1 MENPCGGIRPY
12 ERAEKTRYNS
22 VSTAMRLFLCAS
34 YREGIQAAKSALGE
48 GAVMVL
54 PAGAA
59 RATAGAGETYDWYA
73 FLRAL
78 TEIAPV
84 VQPTPEMVALLGE
97 ACERTLT
104 PESYFGKVRLS
115 PRFHSALAHSLCR
128 WSMDGLTPNL
138 LEQGADAVLQQ
149 HAALAELDD
158 DALREEWTRKTRE
171 LSQLWRAWQAAL
183 TEAGLIEPIRGWQI
197 LLDALPAH
205 AAQPLVIAGF
215 TELTAMDCAAL
226 RILDARTPIAL
237 VALHDDAHPDAY
249 RPTARL
255 AAILRAAGTPLQE
268 VFVPPT
274 LLAPPQM
281 TILDTP
287 NPLYEVET
295 VAREILKLQQEG
307 VALDEIALLVRQPD
321 ALAETLAVIFARYE
335 IPLQGEVGLPLERSW
350 RVRWLMDGIRLLMG
364 VGVGADW
371 LHWLEHPAHR
381 LDYATL
387 RPLHRLRRH
396 QSARS
401 WLDAALTRA
410 EDPNLHRLLQR
421 LHEWRQGL
429 PASLPQVA
437 RRLILHLGAP
447 TQESDLAE
455 LLQLVDAY
463 ARQWRRRSA
472 PEATNLLERLVS
484 GARYTHRLG
493 TSGVRLLPME
503 HADLV
508 ETQVAFALQV
518 LEGTLPR
525 RCPDDPF
532 LREGERNALNAALG
546 AQGVWLPTRADAQA
560 AEPMLFQRIL
570 HSARERLYFSYP
582 RTQGG
587 DSDALPS
594 FYLETLKA
602 RLGDAVRTRFY
613 SLEAITPAPEDALHP
628 YDQSLREPTPYTE
641 PPPILRHP
649 DHRARLADLERPFS
663 VTELETLLRCPF
675 EHFARYVL
683 RLRSLARELS
693 LREVGSLTHATLC
706 RAVRQRPR
714 SHDPREWVQQLVE
727 HLQALLAER
736 APDLPDWQVEVLRA
750 LAQRLARR
758 FGWREPRYLQQFGLE
773 PHACEW
779 AFGSAT
785 DDEDERAIAEPLH
798 NQQQP
803 RRVVYRLGNG
813 REIALCGVIDRIDL
827 SPQRDVALVLD
838 YKLGSAPARSDFLDG
853 RAVQG
858 LLYVHA
864 VRSLMPNA
872 QVVLAYDRLKAGKR
886 VRFVPNETQLVQRF
900 NRGNWEDNGCVVLL
914 TQGQWRQ
921 AENRLRQLLTQ
932 AIEGLRHA
940 AIAPT
945 PGDHCRRCAFADL
958 CRTAQR

>member
-1 MENPCGGIRPY
+1 
-12 ERAEKTRYNS
+12 
-22 VSTAMRLFLCAS
+22 MRLFLCAS

-78 TEIAPV
+78 TGIAPV

-128 WSMDGLTPNL
+128 WSMDGLTPDL
-138 LEQGADAVLQQ
+138 LEQGTDAVLQQ
-149 HAALAELDD
+149 HATLAELDD

-171 LSQLWRAWQAAL
+171 LAQLWRAWQAAL
-183 TEAGLIEPIRGWQI
+183 TEAGLMEPIRGWQI
-197 LLDALPAH
+197 LMDALPAH
-205 AAQPLVIAGF
+205 AAPPLVMAGF

-255 AAILRAAGTPLQE
+255 AAILRAADMPLQE

-335 IPLQGEVGLPLERSW
+335 IPLQGEIGLPLERSW

-455 LLQLVDAY
+455 WLQLVDAY
-463 ARQWRRRSA
+463 ARQWRRRGA
-472 PEATNLLERLVS
+472 TEATNLLERLVS

-508 ETQVAFALQV
+508 ETQVAFVLQV

-570 HSARERLYFSYP
+570 HAARERLYFSYP

-602 RLGDAVRTRFY
+602 RLGDAVRTRFH

-649 DHRARLADLERPFS
+649 DHRVRLADLERPFS

-683 RLRSLARELS
+683 RLRPLARELS

-706 RAVRQRPR
+706 RAVRQRPH

-798 NQQQP
+798 NQRQP

>member
-1 MENPCGGIRPY
+1 
-12 ERAEKTRYNS
+12 
-22 VSTAMRLFLCAS
+22 MRLFLCAS

-78 TEIAPV
+78 TGIAPV

-138 LEQGADAVLQQ
+138 LEQGTDAVLQQ

-171 LSQLWRAWQAAL
+171 LAQLWRAWQAAL
-183 TEAGLIEPIRGWQI
+183 TEAGLMEPIRGWQI

-205 AAQPLVIAGF
+205 AAPPLVMAGF
-215 TELTAMDCAAL
+215 TELSVLDIAAL

-237 VALHDDAHPDAY
+237 VALHNDAHPDAY
-249 RPTARL
+249 RPTERL
-255 AAILRAAGTPLQE
+255 IRMLRAAGIPLEE
-268 VFVPPT
+268 VP
-274 LLAPPQM
+274 LLSATAAPPQI

-295 VAREILKLQQEG
+295 VAREILKLQRAG

-321 ALAETLAVIFARYE
+321 ALAETLAVIFARYD

-350 RVRWLMDGIRLLMG
+350 HVRWLMDGVRLLMG

-381 LDYATL
+381 LDYTTL
-387 RPLHRLRRH
+387 RSLHALRRH
-396 QSARS
+396 QPARS

-410 EDPNLHRLLQR
+410 ADPTLHRLLQQ
-421 LHEWRQGL
+421 LHELRQGL
-429 PASLPQVA
+429 PANLPQVA
-437 RRLILHLGAP
+437 RRLITLLGTP
-447 TQESDLAE
+447 TQESDLTE
-455 LLQLVDAY
+455 WLQLVDAY
-463 ARQWRRRSA
+463 ARQWPRLSLA
-472 PEATNLLERLVS
+472 DAVNLLERVVR

-493 TSGVRLLPME
+493 NSGVRLLPME

-508 ETQVAFALQV
+508 GAQVAFALQV
-518 LEGTLPR
+518 LEGVLPR

-532 LREGERNALNAALG
+532 LREAERNALNAALG
-546 AQGVWLPTRADAQA
+546 AQGVYLPTRADAQA
-560 AEPMLFQRIL
+560 AEPMLFQRVL
-570 HSARERLYFSYP
+570 HTAREQLYFSYP

-602 RLGDAVRTRFY
+602 RYRNAVHTRFY
-613 SLEAITPAPEDALHP
+613 RLEDITPAPEDALHA
-628 YDQSLREPTPYTE
+628 YDQSLCEPTAYAE

-649 DHRARLADLERPFS
+649 DHRARLADLSRPFS

-675 EHFARYVL
+675 EHFARYGL
-683 RLRSLARELS
+683 RLRPLVRELS

-706 RAVRQRPR
+706 RAVRQRPH
-714 SHDPREWVQQLVE
+714 SYDPHEWVQRLVE
-727 HLQALLAER
+727 HLQELLAER
-736 APDLPDWQVEVLRA
+736 APDLPDWQVAVLRA

-758 FGWREPRYLQQFGLE
+758 FGWREPQYLQQFGLE
-773 PHACEW
+773 PRACEW

-798 NQQQP
+798 NQHQP
-803 RRVVYRLGNG
+803 RRVVYPLANG
-813 REIALCGVIDRIDL
+813 QQIALCGVIDRIDL

-838 YKLGSAPARSDFLDG
+838 YKLGSAPSSTDIREG

-858 LLYVHA
+858 LLYLHA
-864 VRSLMPNA
+864 VRTMLPNA

-886 VRFVPNETQLVQRF
+886 VRFVPNTTQLVQRF
-900 NRGNWEDNGCVVLL
+900 NKANWEDNDCVVFLPPR
-914 TQGQWRQ
+914 QWSQ
-921 AENRLRQLLTQ
+921 AEENLNRLLTQ

-940 AIAPT
+940 QIAPT

>member
-1 MENPCGGIRPY
+1 M
-12 ERAEKTRYNS
+12 
-22 VSTAMRLFLCAS
+22 CAS
-34 YREGIQAAKSALGE
+34 YREGIETAKRALGSE
-48 GAVMVL
+48 ATTVL

-59 RATAGAGETYDWYA
+59 RVMAGACETYDWYA
-73 FLRAL
+73 FLRGL
-78 TEIAPV
+78 TGVAPI
-84 VQPTPEMVALLGE
+84 VQPSPEMVALLGE
-97 ACERTLT
+97 VCERALT
-104 PESYFGKVRLS
+104 PGSYFGKVRLS
-115 PRFHSALAHSLCR
+115 PRFHSALAHSFCR
-128 WSMDGLTPNL
+128 WSMDGLTPDL
-138 LEQGADAVLQQ
+138 LEQGADTVQQQ
-149 HAALAELDD
+149 HTALDELDD

-171 LSQLWRAWQAAL
+171 LARLWREWHATL
-183 TEAGLIEPIRGWQI
+183 TDAGLMEPIRGWQA
-197 LLDALPAH
+197 LLDALPSCAP
-205 AAQPLVIAGF
+205 PLVMAGF

-255 AAILRAAGTPLQE
+255 AAILRAAGMPLQE
-268 VFVPPT
+268 VFIPPT
-274 LLAPPQM
+274 PLAPPQM

-381 LDYATL
+381 LDYETL
-387 RPLHRLRRH
+387 RPLHRLHRH

-463 ARQWRRRSA
+463 ARQWRRRGA
-472 PEATNLLERLVS
+472 TEATNLLERLVS

-508 ETQVAFALQV
+508 ATQVAFALQV

-602 RLGDAVRTRFY
+602 RLGDAVRTRFH

-649 DHRARLADLERPFS
+649 DHRVRLADLDRPFS

-683 RLRSLARELS
+683 RLRPLARELS

>member
-1 MENPCGGIRPY
+1 
-12 ERAEKTRYNS
+12 
-22 VSTAMRLFLCAS
+22 MRLFLCAS

-78 TEIAPV
+78 TGIAPV

-128 WSMDGLTPNL
+128 WSMDGLTPDL

-171 LSQLWRAWQAAL
+171 LAHLWRAWQAAL
-183 TEAGLIEPIRGWQI
+183 TEAGLMEPIRGWQI

-205 AAQPLVIAGF
+205 AAPPLVMAGF

-255 AAILRAAGTPLQE
+255 AAILRAAGMPLQE
-268 VFVPPT
+268 VFVPPAP
-274 LLAPPQM
+274 LAFPQM
-281 TILDTP
+281 AILDTP

-321 ALAETLAVIFARYE
+321 ALAETLAVIFARYK

-387 RPLHRLRRH
+387 RPLHRLRRC

-463 ARQWRRRSA
+463 ARQWRRRGA
-472 PEATNLLERLVS
+472 TEATNLLERLVS

-508 ETQVAFALQV
+508 ATQVAFALQV

-602 RLGDAVRTRFY
+602 RLGDAVRTRFH

-649 DHRARLADLERPFS
+649 DHRVRLADLDRPFS
-663 VTELETLLRCPF
+663 VTKLETLLRCPF

-683 RLRSLARELS
+683 RLRPLARELS

-714 SHDPREWVQQLVE
+714 SYDPHEWVQRLVE
-727 HLQALLAER
+727 HLQALLAEH

-921 AENRLRQLLTQ
+921 AESRLRQLLTQ

>member
-1 MENPCGGIRPY
+1 
-12 ERAEKTRYNS
+12 
-22 VSTAMRLFLCAS
+22 MRLFLCAS
-34 YREGIQAAKSALGE
+34 CREGKEAARRALGSE
-48 GAVMVL
+48 TMMVA
-54 PAGAA
+54 PTGAA
-59 RATAGAGETYDWYA
+59 RLLAGDGAIHDWHT

-78 TEIAPV
+78 TGIAPLT
-84 VQPTPEMVALLGE
+84 QPSPEMVALLGE
-97 ACERTLT
+97 VCERTLT
-104 PESYFGKVRLS
+104 QHSYFGKVRLS
-115 PRFHSALAHSLCR
+115 PRFHSALAHSFCR
-128 WSMDGLTPNL
+128 WSMDGLTPDR
-138 LEQGADAVLQQ
+138 LEQGADAVLRQ
-149 HAALAELDD
+149 HATLAELDD
-158 DALREEWTRKTRE
+158 DALRDEWTRKTRE
-171 LSQLWRAWQAAL
+171 LAHLWREWQTAL
-183 TEAGLIEPIRGWQI
+183 STAGLVEPTRGWQI

-205 AAQPLVIAGF
+205 AAPPLVMAGF

-255 AAILRAAGTPLQE
+255 AAILRAAGMPLQE
-268 VFVPPT
+268 VFVPPAP
-274 LLAPPQM
+274 LAFPQM
-281 TILDTP
+281 AILDTP

-387 RPLHRLRRH
+387 RPLHRLRRC

-455 LLQLVDAY
+455 WLQLVDAY
-463 ARQWRRRSA
+463 ARQWRRRGA
-472 PEATNLLERLVS
+472 TEATNLLERLVS

-570 HSARERLYFSYP
+570 HAARERLYFSYP

-602 RLGDAVRTRFY
+602 RLGDAVRTRFH

-649 DHRARLADLERPFS
+649 DHRVRLADLERPFS

-683 RLRSLARELS
+683 RLRPLARALEPA
-693 LREVGSLTHATLC
+693 RGGQPHARDAVPRRAPTPPQPRPARVGATARRASAGVVSRARARPTRLAGGSAAGAGATIGATLRLA
-706 RAVRQRPR
+706 RAALPAAVRAGAARLRVGVRQR
-714 SHDPREWVQQLVE
+714 
-727 HLQALLAER
+727 
-736 APDLPDWQVEVLRA
+736 
-750 LAQRLARR
+750 
-758 FGWREPRYLQQFGLE
+758 
-773 PHACEW
+773 
-779 AFGSAT
+779 
-785 DDEDERAIAEPLH
+785 
-798 NQQQP
+798 N
-803 RRVVYRLGNG
+803 
-813 REIALCGVIDRIDL
+813 
-827 SPQRDVALVLD
+827 
-838 YKLGSAPARSDFLDG
+838 
-853 RAVQG
+853 
-858 LLYVHA
+858 
-864 VRSLMPNA
+864 
-872 QVVLAYDRLKAGKR
+872 
-886 VRFVPNETQLVQRF
+886 
-900 NRGNWEDNGCVVLL
+900 
-914 TQGQWRQ
+914 
-921 AENRLRQLLTQ
+921 
-932 AIEGLRHA
+932 
-940 AIAPT
+940 
-945 PGDHCRRCAFADL
+945 
-958 CRTAQR
+958 

>member
-1 MENPCGGIRPY
+1 
-12 ERAEKTRYNS
+12 
-22 VSTAMRLFLCAS
+22 MRVFVCAS
-34 YREGIQAAKSALGE
+34 YREGIETAKRALGSE
-48 GAVMVL
+48 ATTVL

-59 RATAGAGETYDWYA
+59 RVMAGACETYDWYA
-73 FLRAL
+73 FLRGL
-78 TEIAPV
+78 TGVAPI
-84 VQPTPEMVALLGE
+84 VQPSPEMVALLGE
-97 ACERTLT
+97 VCERALT

-128 WSMDGLTPNL
+128 WSMDGLTPDL
-138 LEQGADAVLQQ
+138 LEQGADTVQQQ
-149 HAALAELDD
+149 HTALDELDD

-171 LSQLWRAWQAAL
+171 LARLWREWHATL
-183 TEAGLIEPIRGWQI
+183 TDAGLMEPIRGWQA
-197 LLDALPAH
+197 LLDALPSCAP
-205 AAQPLVIAGF
+205 PLVMAGF
-215 TELTAMDCAAL
+215 TELSVMDIAAL

-237 VALHDDAHPDAY
+237 VALHDDEQPDAY

-255 AAILRAAGTPLQE
+255 IQSLQQAGIALEDTT
-268 VFVPPT
+268 VPVAVA
-274 LLAPPQM
+274 APPPM

-295 VAREILKLQQEG
+295 VAREILKLQRAG

-350 RVRWLMDGIRLLMG
+350 RVRWLMDGIRLLIG
-364 VGVGADW
+364 VGIGADW

-387 RPLHRLRRH
+387 RPLHRLHRH

-463 ARQWRRRSA
+463 ARQWRRRGA
-472 PEATNLLERLVS
+472 TEATNLLERLVS

-602 RLGDAVRTRFY
+602 RLGDAVRTRFH

-628 YDQSLREPTPYTE
+628 YDQSLREPTPYAE

-649 DHRARLADLERPFS
+649 DHRVRLADLERPFS

-683 RLRSLARELS
+683 RLRPLARELS

-706 RAVRQRPR
+706 RAVRQRPH

-864 VRSLMPNA
+864 VRSLLPNA

-886 VRFVPNETQLVQRF
+886 VRFVPNTTPLVQRF

>member
-1 MENPCGGIRPY
+1 
-12 ERAEKTRYNS
+12 
-22 VSTAMRLFLCAS
+22 
-34 YREGIQAAKSALGE
+34 
-48 GAVMVL
+48 MVL

-78 TEIAPV
+78 TGIAPA

-128 WSMDGLTPNL
+128 WSMDGLTPDL

-149 HAALAELDD
+149 HATLAELDD

-171 LSQLWRAWQAAL
+171 LAQLWRAWQAAL
-183 TEAGLIEPIRGWQI
+183 TEAGLMEPIRGWQI

-205 AAQPLVIAGF
+205 TAPPLVMAGF

-226 RILDARTPIAL
+226 RILDARTPIAQ
-237 VALHDDAHPDAY
+237 VALHDDAHPNAY

-255 AAILRAAGTPLQE
+255 AAMLRGASIPLQE
-268 VFVPPT
+268 VRIPPAP
-274 LLAPPQM
+274 LALPQM

-307 VALDEIALLVRQPD
+307 VALNEITLLVRQPD

-401 WLDAALTRA
+401 WLDAALTRV

-455 LLQLVDAY
+455 WLQLVDAY
-463 ARQWRRRSA
+463 ARQWQQRGA
-472 PEATNLLERLVS
+472 TEATNLLERLVS
-484 GARYTHRLG
+484 GARYTPRLG

-508 ETQVAFALQV
+508 EMQVAFALQV

-570 HSARERLYFSYP
+570 HAARERLYFSYP

-602 RLGDAVRTRFY
+602 RLGDAVRTRFH

-628 YDQSLREPTPYTE
+628 YDQSLREPTPYAE

-649 DHRARLADLERPFS
+649 NHRARLADLERPFS

-683 RLRSLARELS
+683 RLRPLARELS

-714 SHDPREWVQQLVE
+714 SHDPHEWVQRLVE

-758 FGWREPRYLQQFGLE
+758 FGWREPRYLRQFGLE

-785 DDEDERAIAEPLH
+785 DDEDERAIAESLH
-798 NQQQP
+798 NQRQP

-864 VRSLMPNA
+864 VRSLLPNA

-900 NRGNWEDNGCVVLL
+900 NRGNWEDSKVCEVISTN
-914 TQGQWRQ
+914 QWRQ

-932 AIEGLRHA
+932 AIDGLRHA
-940 AIAPT
+940 TIAPT

>member
-1 MENPCGGIRPY
+1 
-12 ERAEKTRYNS
+12 
-22 VSTAMRLFLCAS
+22 LCAS

-78 TEIAPV
+78 TGIAPV

-128 WSMDGLTPNL
+128 WSMDGLTPDL

-171 LSQLWRAWQAAL
+171 LAQLWRAWQAAL
-183 TEAGLIEPIRGWQI
+183 TEAGLMEPIRGWQI

-205 AAQPLVIAGF
+205 AAPPLVMAGF

-255 AAILRAAGTPLQE
+255 AAILRAAGMPLQE
-268 VFVPPT
+268 VFIPPT
-274 LLAPPQM
+274 PLAPPQM

-364 VGVGADW
+364 VGIGADW

-463 ARQWRRRSA
+463 ARQWRRRGA
-472 PEATNLLERLVS
+472 TEATNLLERLVS

-570 HSARERLYFSYP
+570 HAARERLYFSYP

-602 RLGDAVRTRFY
+602 RLGDAVRTRFH

-649 DHRARLADLERPFS
+649 DHRVRLADLERPFS

-683 RLRSLARELS
+683 RLRPLARELS

-706 RAVRQRPR
+706 RAVRQRPH
-714 SHDPREWVQQLVE
+714 SHDPREWVQRLVE

-785 DDEDERAIAEPLH
+785 
-798 NQQQP
+798 
-803 RRVVYRLGNG
+803 
-813 REIALCGVIDRIDL
+813 
-827 SPQRDVALVLD
+827 
-838 YKLGSAPARSDFLDG
+838 
-853 RAVQG
+853 
-858 LLYVHA
+858 
-864 VRSLMPNA
+864 
-872 QVVLAYDRLKAGKR
+872 
-886 VRFVPNETQLVQRF
+886 
-900 NRGNWEDNGCVVLL
+900 
-914 TQGQWRQ
+914 
-921 AENRLRQLLTQ
+921 
-932 AIEGLRHA
+932 
-940 AIAPT
+940 
-945 PGDHCRRCAFADL
+945 
-958 CRTAQR
+958 

>member
-1 MENPCGGIRPY
+1 
-12 ERAEKTRYNS
+12 
-22 VSTAMRLFLCAS
+22 MRLFLCAS

-78 TEIAPV
+78 TGIAPV

-128 WSMDGLTPNL
+128 WSMDGLTPDL
-138 LEQGADAVLQQ
+138 LEQGTDAVLQQ

-171 LSQLWRAWQAAL
+171 LAQLWRAWQAAL
-183 TEAGLIEPIRGWQI
+183 TEAVLMEPIRGWQI

-205 AAQPLVIAGF
+205 AAPPLVMAGF

-255 AAILRAAGTPLQE
+255 AAMLRGASIPLQE
-268 VFVPPT
+268 VFVLPT

-307 VALDEIALLVRQPD
+307 VARDEIALLVRQPD

-387 RPLHRLRRH
+387 RPLHRLHRH

-455 LLQLVDAY
+455 WLQLVDAY
-463 ARQWRRRSA
+463 ARQWRRRGA
-472 PEATNLLERLVS
+472 TEATNLLERLVS

-508 ETQVAFALQV
+508 ETQVALALQV

-602 RLGDAVRTRFY
+602 RLGDAVRTRFH

-649 DHRARLADLERPFS
+649 DHRVRLADLDRPFS

-683 RLRSLARELS
+683 RLRPLARELS

-803 RRVVYRLGNG
+803 RRVVYQLGNG

-864 VRSLMPNA
+864 VRSLLPNA

>member
-1 MENPCGGIRPY
+1 
-12 ERAEKTRYNS
+12 
-22 VSTAMRLFLCAS
+22 MRLFLCAS

-78 TEIAPV
+78 TGIAPV

-97 ACERTLT
+97 ACERTLI

-128 WSMDGLTPNL
+128 WSMDGLTPDL
-138 LEQGADAVLQQ
+138 LERGADAVLQQ

-171 LSQLWRAWQAAL
+171 LAQLWRAWQAAL
-183 TEAGLIEPIRGWQI
+183 TEAGLMEPIRGWQI

-205 AAQPLVIAGF
+205 AAPPLVMAGF

-255 AAILRAAGTPLQE
+255 AAMLRAAGMPLQE
-268 VFVPPT
+268 VFIPPAP
-274 LLAPPQM
+274 LALPQM

-307 VALDEIALLVRQPD
+307 VALDEIALLARQPD
-321 ALAETLAVIFARYE
+321 ALAETLTVIFARYE

-410 EDPNLHRLLQR
+410 ADPNLHRLLQR

-437 RRLILHLGAP
+437 RRLIQHLGAP

-455 LLQLVDAY
+455 WLQLVDAY
-463 ARQWRRRSA
+463 ARQWRRRGA
-472 PEATNLLERLVS
+472 TEATNLLERLVS

-546 AQGVWLPTRADAQA
+546 AQGVWLPTRANAQA

-570 HSARERLYFSYP
+570 HAARERLYFSYP

-594 FYLETLKA
+594 FYLEALKA

-628 YDQSLREPTPYTE
+628 YDQSLREPTPYAE

-683 RLRSLARELS
+683 RLRPQARELS

-706 RAVRQRPR
+706 RAVRQRPH
-714 SHDPREWVQQLVE
+714 SHDPHEWVQRLVE

-864 VRSLMPNA
+864 VRSLLPNA

-886 VRFVPNETQLVQRF
+886 VRFVPNTTPLVQRF
-900 NRGNWEDNGCVVLL
+900 NRGNWEDNGCAVLL

-932 AIEGLRHA
+932 AIDGLRHA
-940 AIAPT
+940 TIAPT
-945 PGDHCRRCAFADL
+945 HGDHCRRCAFADL
-958 CRTAQR
+958 CRAAQR

>member
-1 MENPCGGIRPY
+1 
-12 ERAEKTRYNS
+12 
-22 VSTAMRLFLCAS
+22 
-34 YREGIQAAKSALGE
+34 
-48 GAVMVL
+48 
-54 PAGAA
+54 
-59 RATAGAGETYDWYA
+59 
-73 FLRAL
+73 
-78 TEIAPV
+78 
-84 VQPTPEMVALLGE
+84 
-97 ACERTLT
+97 
-104 PESYFGKVRLS
+104 
-115 PRFHSALAHSLCR
+115 
-128 WSMDGLTPNL
+128 
-138 LEQGADAVLQQ
+138 
-149 HAALAELDD
+149 
-158 DALREEWTRKTRE
+158 
-171 LSQLWRAWQAAL
+171 
-183 TEAGLIEPIRGWQI
+183 
-197 LLDALPAH
+197 
-205 AAQPLVIAGF
+205 
-215 TELTAMDCAAL
+215 
-226 RILDARTPIAL
+226 
-237 VALHDDAHPDAY
+237 
-249 RPTARL
+249 
-255 AAILRAAGTPLQE
+255 
-268 VFVPPT
+268 
-274 LLAPPQM
+274 
-281 TILDTP
+281 
-287 NPLYEVET
+287 
-295 VAREILKLQQEG
+295 
-307 VALDEIALLVRQPD
+307 
-321 ALAETLAVIFARYE
+321 
-335 IPLQGEVGLPLERSW
+335 
-350 RVRWLMDGIRLLMG
+350 MDGIRLLMG

-463 ARQWRRRSA
+463 ARQWRRRGA
-472 PEATNLLERLVS
+472 TEATNLLERLVS

-570 HSARERLYFSYP
+570 HAARERLYFSYP

-602 RLGDAVRTRFY
+602 RLGDAVRTRFH

-628 YDQSLREPTPYTE
+628 YDQSLREPTPYAE

-649 DHRARLADLERPFS
+649 DHRVRLADLERPFS

-683 RLRSLARELS
+683 RLRPLARELS

-706 RAVRQRPR
+706 RAVRQRPH
-714 SHDPREWVQQLVE
+714 SHDPHEWVQRLVE

>member
-1 MENPCGGIRPY
+1 M
-12 ERAEKTRYNS
+12 
-22 VSTAMRLFLCAS
+22 L
-34 YREGIQAAKSALGE
+34 
-48 GAVMVL
+48 
-54 PAGAA
+54 
-59 RATAGAGETYDWYA
+59 
-73 FLRAL
+73 
-78 TEIAPV
+78 
-84 VQPTPEMVALLGE
+84 
-97 ACERTLT
+97 
-104 PESYFGKVRLS
+104 
-115 PRFHSALAHSLCR
+115 
-128 WSMDGLTPNL
+128 
-138 LEQGADAVLQQ
+138 
-149 HAALAELDD
+149 
-158 DALREEWTRKTRE
+158 
-171 LSQLWRAWQAAL
+171 
-183 TEAGLIEPIRGWQI
+183 
-197 LLDALPAH
+197 
-205 AAQPLVIAGF
+205 
-215 TELTAMDCAAL
+215 
-226 RILDARTPIAL
+226 
-237 VALHDDAHPDAY
+237 
-249 RPTARL
+249 
-255 AAILRAAGTPLQE
+255 LQE
-268 VFVPPT
+268 VFVPPAP
-274 LLAPPQM
+274 LAPPQM

-455 LLQLVDAY
+455 WLQLVDAY
-463 ARQWRRRSA
+463 ARQWRRRGA
-472 PEATNLLERLVS
+472 TEATNLLERLVS

-594 FYLETLKA
+594 FYLETLVPSERSPTTMERSPTTIGKVSNDDGKVSNDD
-602 RLGDAVRTRFY
+602 RKVSNDDRKVSNDIGKV
-613 SLEAITPAPEDALHP
+613 SLVDRGVFGEGLH
-628 YDQSLREPTPYTE
+628 
-641 PPPILRHP
+641 
-649 DHRARLADLERPFS
+649 
-663 VTELETLLRCPF
+663 TLL
-675 EHFARYVL
+675 
-683 RLRSLARELS
+683 
-693 LREVGSLTHATLC
+693 
-706 RAVRQRPR
+706 QPR
-714 SHDPREWVQQLVE
+714 SHHAR
-727 HLQALLAER
+727 
-736 APDLPDWQVEVLRA
+736 
-750 LAQRLARR
+750 ARR
-758 FGWREPRYLQQFGLE
+758 RAAPLRPVAARADAVHRAAADTASSRPPR
-773 PHACEW
+773 
-779 AFGSAT
+779 
-785 DDEDERAIAEPLH
+785 
-798 NQQQP
+798 
-803 RRVVYRLGNG
+803 
-813 REIALCGVIDRIDL
+813 
-827 SPQRDVALVLD
+827 SP
-838 YKLGSAPARSDFLDG
+838 
-853 RAVQG
+853 
-858 LLYVHA
+858 
-864 VRSLMPNA
+864 
-872 QVVLAYDRLKAGKR
+872 
-886 VRFVPNETQLVQRF
+886 
-900 NRGNWEDNGCVVLL
+900 
-914 TQGQWRQ
+914 
-921 AENRLRQLLTQ
+921 
-932 AIEGLRHA
+932 
-940 AIAPT
+940 
-945 PGDHCRRCAFADL
+945 CRP
-958 CRTAQR
+958 

>member
-1 MENPCGGIRPY
+1 
-12 ERAEKTRYNS
+12 
-22 VSTAMRLFLCAS
+22 MRLFLCAS

-97 ACERTLT
+97 ACERTLI

-128 WSMDGLTPNL
+128 WSMDGLTPDL

-171 LSQLWRAWQAAL
+171 LAQLWRAWQAAL
-183 TEAGLIEPIRGWQI
+183 TEAGLMEPIRGWQI

-205 AAQPLVIAGF
+205 AAPPLVMAGF

-255 AAILRAAGTPLQE
+255 AAILRAAGMPLQE
-268 VFVPPT
+268 VFVPPAP
-274 LLAPPQM
+274 LAFPQM
-281 TILDTP
+281 AILDTP

-455 LLQLVDAY
+455 WLQLVDAY
-463 ARQWRRRSA
+463 ARQWRRRGA
-472 PEATNLLERLVS
+472 TEATNLLERLVS

-560 AEPMLFQRIL
+560 AEPMLLQRIL
-570 HSARERLYFSYP
+570 HAARERLYFSYP

-602 RLGDAVRTRFY
+602 RLGDAVRTRFH

-628 YDQSLREPTPYTE
+628 YDQSLREPTPYAE

-663 VTELETLLRCPF
+663 ITELETLLRCPF

-683 RLRSLARELS
+683 RLRPLARELS

-706 RAVRQRPR
+706 RAVRQRPH

-864 VRSLMPNA
+864 VRSLLPNA

>member
-1 MENPCGGIRPY
+1 
-12 ERAEKTRYNS
+12 
-22 VSTAMRLFLCAS
+22 
-34 YREGIQAAKSALGE
+34 
-48 GAVMVL
+48 MVL

-78 TEIAPV
+78 TGIAPV

-104 PESYFGKVRLS
+104 PHCYFGKVRLS

-128 WSMDGLTPNL
+128 WSMDGLTPDL
-138 LEQGADAVLQQ
+138 LEQGADAVLHQ

-171 LSQLWRAWQAAL
+171 LAQLWRAWQAAL
-183 TEAGLIEPIRGWQI
+183 TVAVPMEPMRGWQT
-197 LLDALPAH
+197 LLNTLPAH
-205 AAQPLVIAGF
+205 AAPPLVMAGF

-255 AAILRAAGTPLQE
+255 KAMLRAASIPLQE
-268 VFVPPT
+268 VLVPPAP
-274 LLAPPQM
+274 LAPPQM

-295 VAREILKLQQEG
+295 VAREILKLRQEG

-350 RVRWLMDGIRLLMG
+350 RVRWLMDGVRVLMG

-401 WLDAALTRA
+401 WLDAALSRA
-410 EDPNLHRLLQR
+410 ADPNLHRLLQR

-455 LLQLVDAY
+455 WLQLVDAY
-463 ARQWRRRSA
+463 ATQWRRRGA
-472 PEATNLLERLVS
+472 TEATNLLERLVS

-508 ETQVAFALQV
+508 ETRVAFALQV

-546 AQGVWLPTRADAQA
+546 AHGVCLPTRADAQA

-570 HSARERLYFSYP
+570 HAARERLYFSYP

-602 RLGDAVRTRFY
+602 RLGNAVRTRFF
-613 SLEAITPAPEDALHP
+613 SLEAITPAPDDALHP
-628 YDQSLREPTPYTE
+628 YDQSLREPTPYAE

-683 RLRSLARELS
+683 RLRPLVRELS

-714 SHDPREWVQQLVE
+714 SHDAHEWVQRLVE

-803 RRVVYRLGNG
+803 RRVIYQLGNG

-838 YKLGSAPARSDFLDG
+838 YKLGAAPRDKDIKEG

-864 VRSLMPNA
+864 VRSLLPNA

-886 VRFVPNETQLVQRF
+886 VRFVPNTTPLVQRF

-914 TQGQWRQ
+914 SQGQWRQ
-921 AENRLRQLLTQ
+921 AESRLRQLLTQ
-932 AIEGLRHA
+932 AIDGLRHA

-958 CRTAQR
+958 CRAAQR